1 MDARKYYKIKL
12 CENVGRVFWEMF
24 ENVDGFGSQEGS
36 DLVNKSKGLS
46 STGSGMLYRNLGY
59 DEIALSIDRKIGEID
74 FELYDG
80 IVVIV
85 RGGSF
90 LGHCVSYRT
99 GLPVYYLEVDRR
111 GDYTVRFVNSMVG
124 EGIVRDKRLLLC
136 EDISGQGYTLDR
148 AIRYLESFGNDVDMF
163 VVCED
168 SLSRFDVD
176 YVLYSSKGDLVN
188 GKPYRFLLPWE
199 RYQISSLFDLDEEEL
214 PDHYYER
221 KVYDHRIRGAIE
233 SLESKERLGYYSL
246 TDLVSD
252 RECAG
257 ETEFRVLDR
266 EYVNVY
272 AYLNGDVGFECDS
285 MIDYIGKMGIT
296 EFVTGDYELGLR
308 VANRYRALRVSV
320 WLDGSEVPVK
330 VG

>member
-1 MDARKYYKIKL
+1 M
-12 CENVGRVFWEMF
+12 FWGMF
-24 ENVDGFGSQEGS
+24 ENYDGFGSQE
-36 DLVNKSKGLS
+36 VNDSWNIEDMLS
-46 STGSGMLYRNLGY
+46 SRGDGMLYRNLGY
-59 DEIALSIDRKIGEID
+59 DEIALAIDKKIGEI
-74 FELYDG
+74 ETSVYDG

-90 LGHCVSYRT
+90 LGHCVSYRS
-99 GLPVYYLEVDRR
+99 GLPVYYVEVDRR

-136 EDISGQGYTLDR
+136 EDISGRGYTLDR
-148 AIRYLESFGNDVDMF
+148 AVRYLESFGNDVDTF

-168 SLSRFDVD
+168 ELSRLDVD
-176 YVLYSSKGDLVN
+176 YVLYSSKGELVD
-188 GKPYRFLLPWE
+188 GRTYRFILPWE
-199 RYQISSLFDLDEEEL
+199 RYQISSLFDGDEEEM
-214 PDHYYER
+214 PDPYYER
-221 KVYDHRIRGAIE
+221 KVYDHRIRGSIE
-233 SLESKERLGYYSL
+233 ILESKERLGNYSL
-246 TDLVSD
+246 KDLVSNQ
-252 RECAG
+252 ECDG
-257 ETEFRVLDR
+257 ETTFVRLGR

-285 MIDYIGKMGIT
+285 MIDYIGKMGVT

>member
-1 MDARKYYKIKL
+1 MFR
-12 CENVGRVFWEMF
+12 EMF
-24 ENVDGFGSQEGS
+24 ENYDGFGSQE
-36 DLVNKSKGLS
+36 VNDSGNIEDMLS
-46 STGSGMLYRNLGY
+46 SRGDGMLYRNLGY
-59 DEIALSIDRKIGEID
+59 DEIALAIDKKIGEI
-74 FELYDG
+74 ETSVYDG

-90 LGHCVSYRT
+90 LGHCVSYRS
-99 GLPVYYLEVDRR
+99 GLPVYYVEVDRR

-136 EDISGQGYTLDR
+136 EDISGRGYTLDR
-148 AIRYLESFGNDVDMF
+148 AVRYLESFGNDVDTF

-168 SLSRFDVD
+168 ELSRLDVD
-176 YVLYSSKGDLVN
+176 YVLYSSKGELVD
-188 GKPYRFLLPWE
+188 GRAYRFILPWE
-199 RYQISSLFDLDEEEL
+199 RYQISSLFDGDEEEM
-214 PDHYYER
+214 PDPYYER
-221 KVYDHRIRGAIE
+221 KVYDHRIRGSIE
-233 SLESKERLGYYSL
+233 RLESVERMGNYSL
-246 TDLVSD
+246 TDLVSG
-252 RECAG
+252 RECDG
-257 ETEFRVLDR
+257 ETEFVRLDR

-285 MIDYIGKMGIT
+285 MIDYIGKMGVT